1 MNSCQPSLAS
11 TPPKST
17 ETAHHGLSPFA
28 KTLAFF
34 PSLLVAGSLG
44 AHAAESAPAPAAG
57 STQGADTVEL
67 PAVTVETSSGQP
79 QVSSPKFTAP
89 LVDTPQTVVVIPRSV
104 FEQQGA
110 TTLRDVLRN
119 TPGITF
125 AAGEGGT
132 ANGDQMSIRGFDA
145 RTDIF
150 VDGIRDTGTY
160 TRDAF
165 NLEQVEVVKGPAGS
179 VTGRGS
185 TGASINL
192 VSKTPKLETVRV
204 GTAAIGTD
212 DFYRATLDVNQA
224 LPDSPVAGTA
234 VRVNALWQ
242 DSGVPGRDEVENKTW
257 AVAPSLALGLGTASR
272 ATLSLLHMEQD
283 NVPDYGIPWVPT
295 LTGDTGSV
303 TPGIGNPG
311 GKPNVDQSNWYGLK
325 DRDYEEVVSDVITL
339 GLERDLSA
347 DTTLRNTT
355 RYTRVDRDSVIT
367 APRFVITNPDGSP
380 ANAPTGDGVVTP
392 LIRRSDWK
400 SRDEVTD
407 NLANNLNLTTKLA
420 TGFIDHSL
428 STGLELSR
436 ETSRGHGR
444 AYPPGTVF
452 PDTSVF
458 NPDPDDAFNAPL
470 TRDGSV
476 TDATAES
483 VGLYVF
489 DTLKLS
495 ERWQLNG
502 GLRWDRFDVDYYTR
516 TAATAVPPSVETR
529 LSRTDKMLS
538 WNAGAVFKPRPNGSL
553 FVGYGNSFNP
563 SAEGLALSDGS
574 GRTPA
579 NVNTP
584 PEESRTLE
592 VGTKWDF
599 NNNRLSLSAAVFRTD
614 KVNARVPDPTDPT
627 VSVLDGEQRV
637 QGVELGASGFITR
650 EWTLFAGYVY
660 MDSEIRESSNPLEV
674 GSDLTR
680 TPQHS
685 FNVWTT
691 YTLPFGLTLGGGAQ
705 YMGEVTRST
714 TPPVTTVDSYLIY
727 SAVASYEVNKNL
739 TLRLNVNNITDE
751 EYVDRVGG
759 GHYIP
764 GAARSFILTA
774 IYAF

>member
-1 MNSCQPSLAS
+1 MTHSTAS
-11 TPPKST
+11 TARKTDST
-17 ETAHHGLSPFA
+17 GSRTFA
-28 KTLAFF
+28 KTLAFM

-44 AHAAESAPAPAAG
+44 AQSAEPAAPAAPAPV
-57 STQGADTVEL
+57 TPNDTVEL
-67 PAVTVETSSGQP
+67 PAVTVEGASQP
-79 QVSSPKFTAP
+79 GVSSPKFTAP
-89 LVDTPQTVVVIPRSV
+89 LLDTPQTVVVISREV

-132 ANGDQMSIRGFDA
+132 ANGDQMSIRGFDS

-165 NLEQVEVVKGPAGS
+165 NLEQVEVIKGPSSAVS
-179 VTGRGS
+179 GRGS

-192 VSKTPKLETVRV
+192 VTKTPRLETFRAV
-204 GTAAIGTD
+204 TAGIGTD
-212 DFYRATLDVNQA
+212 DYYRATLDVNQA
-224 LPDSPVAGTA
+224 LPDSPVVGTA
-234 VRVNALWQ
+234 VRVNGLWQ
-242 DSGVPGRDEVENKTW
+242 DAGVAGRDEVENKTW
-257 AVAPSLALGLGTASR
+257 AIAPSLALGLGTATR
-272 ATLSLLHMEQD
+272 ATLSLQHMEQD
-283 NVPDYGIPWVPT
+283 NVPDYGLPWVPT
-295 LTGDTGSV
+295 LTGDTGAV
-303 TPGIGNPG
+303 TPGIGQPG

-325 DRDYEEVVSDVITL
+325 DRDYEEVVSDTFTI
-339 GLERDLSA
+339 GLEHDLTA

-355 RYTRVDRDSVIT
+355 RYSRVDRDSVMT
-367 APRFVITNPDGSP
+367 APRFVISNPDGSLP
-380 ANAPTGDGVVTP
+380 SAPTGDGVVQP

-407 NLANNLNLTTKLA
+407 ILANNLNLTSSFD
-420 TGFIDHSL
+420 TGFIEHNI

-436 ETSRGHGR
+436 ETSRGYGR

-458 NPDPDDAFNAPL
+458 NPNPDDVFNAPL

-483 VGLYVF
+483 VGVYVF

-495 ERWQLNG
+495 DRWQLNG

-516 TAATAVPPSVETR
+516 TAATAVPPSVETE

-538 WNAGAVFKPRPNGSL
+538 WKAGAVFKPRPNGSI

-563 SAEGLALSDGS
+563 SAEGLALSDGT

-579 NVNTP
+579 NINTA
-584 PEESRTLE
+584 PEESRSME
-592 VGTKWDF
+592 IGTKWDF
-599 NNNRLSLSAAVFRTD
+599 YNNRLSLSAALFRTD
-614 KVNARVPDPTDPT
+614 KVNARVADPTTPT

-637 QGVELGASGFITR
+637 QGIELGASGFITR
-650 EWTLFAGYVY
+650 EWNVFAGYVY
-660 MDSEIRESSNPLEV
+660 MDSEIRESSNPLEE
-674 GSDLTR
+674 GSRIAR

-705 YMGEVTRST
+705 YMGEVNRST
-714 TPPVTTVDSYLIY
+714 TPPITTVDSYLIY

-764 GAARSFILTA
+764 GATRSFILTA